1 MDYISVTKAF
11 GVTTLVVS
19 LGFLFHLSHYERM
32 AREMIGHPSGFILGG
47 VLPVLVGSVII
58 NFPDSYIQGWPILT
72 YIGWVLFAVGV
83 LRIWCIHWWIN
94 ILKANMAFVPVLFAV
109 FGLIFGCLL
118 CYAGFVVPLYSQY

>member
-47 VLPVLVGSVII
+47 VLPVLVGSIVI

-72 YIGWVLFAVGV
+72 YIGWVLSAVGV

-94 ILKANMAFVPVLFAV
+94 ILKTNMTFVPVLFAV

>member
-47 VLPVLVGSVII
+47 VLPVLVGSIVI

-94 ILKANMAFVPVLFAV
+94 ILKTNMTFVPVLFAV

>member
-94 ILKANMAFVPVLFAV
+94 ILKSNMAFVPVLFAV

>member
-72 YIGWVLFAVGV
+72 YIGWILFAVGV

-94 ILKANMAFVPVLFAV
+94 ILKANMTFVPVLFAV

-118 CYAGFVVPLYSQY
+118 CYAGFVVPLYS